1 MFSKEDFAMVGLI
14 EKFETDK
21 AVNVLK
27 EWIENP
33 LKEGTYEKIKI
44 ALWSLETDF
53 DDNMTT
59 EVLGRE
65 EY

>member
-1 MFSKEDFAMVGLI
+1 MGGLI

-21 AVNVLK
+21 ALTILK

-33 LKEGTYEKIKI
+33 LKEGTYDKIKI
-44 ALWSLETDF
+44 ALLSLDRSEF
-53 DDNMTT
+53 DDDKAL
-59 EVLGRE
+59 EILGRE

>member
-1 MFSKEDFAMVGLI
+1 MVGLI
-14 EKFETDK
+14 EKFEADK

-53 DDNMTT
+53 DDDMAM

>member
-1 MFSKEDFAMVGLI
+1 MVGLI

-21 AVNVLK
+21 ALNVLK

-33 LKEGTYEKIKI
+33 MKEGTYEKLKV
-44 ALWSLETDF
+44 ALWSLETEF
-53 DDNMTT
+53 DDNKAM

-65 EY
+65 EF